1 MSLNFDLPKKDK
13 LSFPKPPKK
22 ILVRENKNK
31 DLVKNLSDKEKKWIN
46 DLFSCEKPFKDCR
59 EFLMSTYNISE
70 NSANQLIKK
79 LKVKVVKKKE
89 KGSLINIFTN
99 LTQKDKEEIKSIYKK
114 SKTRKQAQEHIASKY
129 NIRERTVRKWANK
142 LGIIGNE
149 NEYTKEFLEALD
161 KAKSREVK
169 GNLFFVSWGQQST
182 PVHKGFIKNMK
193 ADAKKVGA
201 EILIIGGRYKNP
213 TSIFKNDEE
222 DNWWDKEIEHLLT
235 LNRHN
240 VHPKVSIL
248 SDVKIVPTAVT
259 PLTGFEGFGA
269 GISCV
274 VGHPRV
280 HLQIVAASEGYSKK
294 EMFTTGACTVSN
306 YTDSKAGKKGEFHH
320 TLGFVVVECVG
331 DEFHIRHV
339 TADDKGDYVDINRE
353 VKNGKVKT
361 IKDPLL
367 AYCCGDK
374 HFIDVDPEMEKK
386 SREMITKLKPEYVRL
401 DDVFDGKSINPHE
414 ANNPIQ
420 KYLNYK
426 NGLNVLSN
434 ELDHLKE
441 NLNWYNDQDF
451 KVVVPRC
458 NHDIFLDRFI
468 IDSDWKRDVANARTY
483 VKCAALLM
491 DEEAPKGLIP
501 YFINEWF
508 PEIICLDEDE
518 SFSIGGFE
526 MSVHGHRGAN
536 GSRGS
541 STQFKKMSTKM
552 VTNHTHTPFRADG
565 LVTGGTNTF
574 LRLGYTKGASGWLH
588 CDTIIT
594 KNGKAQQ
601 LIFHNYECSELM
613 KRKFK

>member
-1 MSLNFDLPKKDK
+1 MSLTKNG
-13 LSFPKPPKK
+13 FPEKPKK
-22 ILVRENKNK
+22 ISKKEGKFCRLYSILSEEEKIWIKDVFDTDIEYRERCEMIERTYDISK
-31 DLVKNLSDKEKKWIN
+31 VTLSRWIKLLNIKPIRTKKIGDVDNIFQYLDESEKK
-46 DLFSCEKPFKDCR
+46 
-59 EFLMSTYNISE
+59 EFEEVYSTY
-70 NSANQLIKK
+70 
-79 LKVKVVKKKE
+79 
-89 KGSLINIFTN
+89 
-99 LTQKDKEEIKSIYKK
+99 
-114 SKTRKQAQEHIASKY
+114 KTRKQAQEFLSKKY
-129 NIRERTVRKWANK
+129 KVSERTIRGWANR
-142 LGIIGNE
+142 LGIIGQK
-149 NEYTKEFLEALD
+149 NEYTKEFSDILER
-161 KAKSREVK
+161 AKSKETK
-169 GNLFFVSWGQQST
+169 GRLFFVTWGQQST
-182 PVHKGFIKNMK
+182 PVHKGFFSNMV
-193 ADAKKVGA
+193 ADAEKVGA
-201 EILIIGGRYKNP
+201 EILVIGGRYKNP
-213 TSIFKNDEE
+213 TSIFKNDED
-222 DNWWDKEIEHLLT
+222 DNWWDKDIESYLT

-269 GISCV
+269 GVSCV

-280 HLQIVAASEGYSKK
+280 HLSVIAASEGYSKK
-294 EMFTTGACTVSN
+294 EMLTTGACTVSN

-331 DEFHIRHV
+331 DEFHLRHV
-339 TADDKGDYVDINRE
+339 TADENGDYIDINRE
-353 VKNGKVKT
+353 VKNGVVKT
-361 IKDPLL
+361 IEDPLL

-386 SREMITKLKPEYVRL
+386 SREIISELKPKYVRL

-414 ANNPIQ
+414 VNNPIQ

-426 NGLNVLSN
+426 KGLNLLSN

-441 NLNWYNDQDF
+441 NLSWYNDQDF
-451 KVVVPRC
+451 KVVIPRC

-483 VKCAALLM
+483 VECAGVLM

-501 YFINEWF
+501 YFIEGWF
-508 PEIICLDEDE
+508 PDIICLNEDE
-518 SFSIGGFE
+518 SFPIGGFE

-565 LVTGGTNTF
+565 LVTGGTNTH

-613 KRKFK
+613 KKKF